1 MDTSLVGRDAV
12 ADRAWRALVA
22 GAPVLVEG
30 RSGIGKTA
38 LWRALV
44 ARAERAGWAT
54 LTCAP
59 TEAEAALPFAALADL
74 LRPLAAAVPALPPP
88 QRAAAEMVLLAASGD
103 EVVDE
108 RAVGAATRALIEAAL
123 GAGPPVL
130 LAVDDAPWLDAPSER
145 ALRFALRRL
154 ASRGRRHP
162 LRRPPRRR
170 HVARLQR
177 AGLPQ

>member
-1 MDTSLVGRDAV
+1 MEISLVGRDAV

-44 ARAERAGWAT
+44 GRAERAGWST

-59 TEAEAALPFAALADL
+59 AEAEVALPFAALADL
-74 LRPLAAAVPALPPP
+74 LRPLAAALPARPPQ
-88 QRAAAEMVLLAASGD
+88 QRAAAEMVLLAAPGD
-103 EVVDE
+103 EVIDE
-108 RAVGAATRALIEAAL
+108 RAVGAATRALIEGAF
-123 GAGPPVL
+123 GAGAPVL
-130 LAVDDAPWLDAPSER
+130 LAVDDAPWLDPPSER

-154 ASRGRRHP
+154 AP
-162 LRRPPRRR
+162 RP
-170 HVARLQR
+170 A
-177 AGLPQ
+177 